1 MQGGRVLIRWL
12 AAADAMHPLTVLERL
27 ERFAWFVVAVI
38 LAGVWLFFEAL
49 TGYEIPTRAHPILG
63 VLVASALVQ
72 GGIDFRKMLRWRAL
86 LAGDL
91 PSREIQDI
99 ATKAAL
105 LERED
110 PELVESIRRS
120 AKRTRRLPAVKE

>member
-1 MQGGRVLIRWL
+1 ML
-12 AAADAMHPLTVLERL
+12 DRL
-27 ERFAWFVVAVI
+27 ERMAWFLAAVT

-72 GGIDFRKMLRWRAL
+72 GGIDLRKMLRWRSL
-86 LAGDL
+86 LAGEM
-91 PSREIQDI
+91 PHREIQDLS
-99 ATKAAL
+99 ARAAL

-110 PELVESIRRS
+110 PELVEAIRKAS
-120 AKRTRRLPAVKE
+120 KRRTQRLPTVDK

>member
-1 MQGGRVLIRWL
+1 M
-12 AAADAMHPLTVLERL
+12 LERL
-27 ERFAWFVVAVI
+27 ERFVWFAVAVV

-49 TGYEIPTRAHPILG
+49 TGYEIPARAHPILG

-72 GGIDFRKMLRWRAL
+72 GGIDLRKMLRWRSL

-91 PSREIQDI
+91 PPHEVRGLSE
-99 ATKAAL
+99 KAAL

-110 PELVESIRRS
+110 PELVELIRQS
-120 AKRTRRLPAVKE
+120 TRRRTKRLPTVDK

>member
-1 MQGGRVLIRWL
+1 M
-12 AAADAMHPLTVLERL
+12 LEKL
-27 ERFAWFVVAVI
+27 ERFVWFAVAVV

-72 GGIDFRKMLRWRAL
+72 GGIDLRKMLRWRSL

-91 PSREIQDI
+91 PQREMQGLSE
-99 ATKAAL
+99 KAAI

-110 PELVESIRRS
+110 PELVEAIRQS
-120 AKRTRRLPAVKE
+120 TKRRTKRLPTVDK